1 MSEER
6 QLMARHCA
14 DDADNLLVAL
24 GMFHGIYK
32 RVAAKVGVGS
42 TTVSRVARGQR
53 NSSEVAAA
61 IREELRL
68 IRDYL
73 NRTTYK
79 SNGA

>member
-1 MSEER
+1 
-6 QLMARHCA
+6 MARHCA
-14 DDADNLLVAL
+14 DDADNFLVAP

-42 TTVSRVARGQR
+42 TMVCRVARGQR

-61 IREELRL
+61 IREELRA

-73 NRTTYK
+73 NRTAHK
-79 SNGA
+79 SSGV